1 MELQNLPGALKFAIL
16 VKVLGPENQD
26 LLLGLLTPKQREAV
40 LGYVAKLGDVPI
52 ELAEKVLEE
61 LKTQLQSLRAPT
73 TSRLPEKTKAAE
85 VPKER
90 LELLRSLKP
99 DQLLMLLKG
108 EHPQTIA
115 IILAHVP
122 VETASDV
129 LAGLPH
135 EVRVEVAFRI
145 AKSEKFVPQRVEEL
159 EGILAQLLKERETM
173 EVTKF
178 SGIDKLAEMMNMM
191 ESKIADQIM
200 TSIEEVEPE
209 LAAEIKQR
217 MFTFEDLVLVDDRG
231 LQRLLRRIETREL
244 AMALKGASEE
254 VKQKIFKNMS
264 ERAAEM
270 IREEMEAIGA
280 VRMRDVEEAQTN
292 ITRIVQ
298 EMEEKGELIISGR
311 KGEEFVG

>member
-16 VKVLGPENQD
+16 VKVLGPENQN
-26 LLLGLLTPKQREAV
+26 LLLSLLTPKQKETV

-61 LKTQLQSLRAPT
+61 LKAQLQTLRAKT
-73 TSRLPEKTKAAE
+73 TQRLPERAKGPE
-85 VPKER
+85 LPKER
-90 LELLRSLKP
+90 LELLRSLKT
-99 DQLLMLLKG
+99 DQLLMLLKR

-122 VETASDV
+122 VNTAGEV

-135 EVRVEVAFRI
+135 EVRVDVAFRL
-145 AKSEKFVPQRVEEL
+145 AKAERFVPQRVEEL
-159 EGILAQLLKERETM
+159 EDILAQLLKEREAM
-173 EVTKF
+173 ETTKF
-178 SGIDKLAEMMNMM
+178 SGIDRLAEMLNMM

-270 IREEMEAIGA
+270 IKEEMEALGA
-280 VRMRDVEEAQTN
+280 VRMRDVEEAQNN